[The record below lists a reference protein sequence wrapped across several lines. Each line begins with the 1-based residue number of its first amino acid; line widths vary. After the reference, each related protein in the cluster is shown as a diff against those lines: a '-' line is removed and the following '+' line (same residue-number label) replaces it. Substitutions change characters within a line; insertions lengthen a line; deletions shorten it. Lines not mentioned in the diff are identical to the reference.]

1 MRKFATDVNC
11 KSHLVSS
18 YHYYVFQVFV
28 SLCWYTIPY
37 CHLKMKP
44 EMEEELELSLM
55 TL

>member
-1 MRKFATDVNC
+1 MLHFLNTLSTGA
-11 KSHLVSS
+11 S